1 MHFALHLPHNLLGFR
16 CLADRANLDNGG
28 LVMSATTMEHSLT
41 IAELKADHEVSVY
54 LTRSTEYLGNLGFTE
69 HGLRHAGI
77 VSALA
82 YKVLQELDY
91 PPRDC
96 ELAAI
101 AGYLHDIA
109 NMINRYNHGGSGAIM
124 AFNILTRMK
133 MPPEE
138 VALVIS
144 AIGNHEEE
152 RGNAVNHVAAALILA
167 DKSDVHR
174 ARVTNRDFAKFEIHD
189 RVNYAAESSKLLID
203 LSSRTITLAVTID
216 TKICPVMEYFE
227 IFLLRMVMCRRAAEF
242 LNCRFKLVINDYDL
256 L

>member
-1 MHFALHLPHNLLGFR
+1 
-16 CLADRANLDNGG
+16 
-28 LVMSATTMEHSLT
+28 MSAAAIQPALTMAQ
-41 IAELKADHEVSVY
+41 IKADHEVNVY
-54 LTRSTEYLGNLGFTE
+54 LSRSTQYLSRLGFTE

-82 YKVLQELDY
+82 YKVLQELSY
-91 PPRDC
+91 PARDC

-109 NMINRYNHGGSGAIM
+109 NMINRYNHGVSGAVM
-124 AFNILTRMK
+124 AFSILSRLE

-138 VALVIS
+138 VSLVIS

-152 RGNAVNHVAAALILA
+152 RGNAINHVAAALILA

-174 ARVTNRDFAKFEIHD
+174 SRVTNRDFAKFEIHD

-203 LSSRTITLAVTID
+203 KTSRTVTLAVVID
-216 TKICPVMEYFE
+216 TTICPVMEYFE

-242 LNCRFKLVINDYDL
+242 LNCQFKLVINDYDL

>member
-1 MHFALHLPHNLLGFR
+1 MVQVTSVEPI
-16 CLADRANLDNGG
+16 
-28 LVMSATTMEHSLT
+28 T
-41 IAELKADHEVSVY
+41 IADLKTDYEVSVY
-54 LTRSTEYLGNLGFTE
+54 LTRSTKYLKRLGFTE
-69 HGLRHAGI
+69 HGLRHAGL

-82 YKVLQELDY
+82 YKVLQELGF
-91 PPRDC
+91 PSRDC

-109 NMINRYNHGGSGAIM
+109 NMINRYNHGGYGAVM
-124 AFNILTRMK
+124 AYNLLTRHGMI
-133 MPPEE
+133 PEE
-138 VALVIS
+138 IALVIS

-174 ARVTNRDFAKFEIHD
+174 TRVTNTDFAKFEIHD
-189 RVNYAAESSKLLID
+189 RVNYAVESSKLLID
-203 LSSRTITLAVTID
+203 RDIRNITLKLNID

-227 IFLLRMVMCRRAAEF
+227 IFLLRMIMCRRAAEF
-242 LNCRFKLVINDYDL
+242 LECRFKLVINENEL

>member
-1 MHFALHLPHNLLGFR
+1 
-16 CLADRANLDNGG
+16 
-28 LVMSATTMEHSLT
+28 MSIATIGQDVTV
-41 IAELKADHEVSVY
+41 AQLKADHEVNVY
-54 LTRSTEYLGNLGFTE
+54 LTRSTQYIGSLGFTE
-69 HGLRHAGI
+69 QGLRHAGI

-82 YKVLQELDY
+82 YKVLHELGF
-91 PPRDC
+91 PVRDC
-96 ELAAI
+96 ELAGI

-124 AFNILTRMK
+124 AFTILTRMQ

-189 RVNYAAESSKLLID
+189 RVNYAAESSKLIID
-203 LSSRTITLAVTID
+203 KDSRTVTLYVTID
-216 TKICPVMEYFE
+216 TDICPVMEYFE
-227 IFLLRMVMCRRAAEF
+227 IFLQRMIMCRRAAEV

>member
-1 MHFALHLPHNLLGFR
+1 
-16 CLADRANLDNGG
+16 
-28 LVMSATTMEHSLT
+28 MSVAAIEQPIT
-41 IAELKADHEVSVY
+41 IAQIKADHEVNVY
-54 LTRSTEYLGNLGFTE
+54 LTRSTQYLGNLGFTE

-82 YKVLQELDY
+82 YKVLQELNY
-91 PPRDC
+91 PARDC

-109 NMINRYNHGGSGAIM
+109 NMINRYNHGGSGAVM
-124 AFNILTRMK
+124 VFNILTRMG

-189 RVNYAAESSKLLID
+189 RVNYAAECSKLLVD
-203 LSSRTITLAVTID
+203 KVSRTVTLSVTID

-242 LNCRFKLVINDYDL
+242 LNCQFKLAINNYDL

>member
-1 MHFALHLPHNLLGFR
+1 MSIAIVDAPLTFAQ
-16 CLADRANLDNGG
+16 
-28 LVMSATTMEHSLT
+28 
-41 IAELKADHEVSVY
+41 IKADHEVNVY
-54 LTRSTEYLGNLGFTE
+54 LTRSTQYLGSLGFTE

-91 PPRDC
+91 PARDC
-96 ELAAI
+96 EIAAI

-124 AFNILTRMK
+124 VFNILTRMG

-138 VALVIS
+138 IALVIS

-174 ARVTNRDFAKFEIHD
+174 ARVTNRDFSKFEIHD
-189 RVNYAAESSKLLID
+189 RVNYAAESSKLLINK
-203 LSSRTITLAVTID
+203 SSRTITLEVKIDVT
-216 TKICPVMEYFE
+216 ICPVMEYFE

-242 LNCRFKLVINDYDL
+242 LECQFKLVINDYDL